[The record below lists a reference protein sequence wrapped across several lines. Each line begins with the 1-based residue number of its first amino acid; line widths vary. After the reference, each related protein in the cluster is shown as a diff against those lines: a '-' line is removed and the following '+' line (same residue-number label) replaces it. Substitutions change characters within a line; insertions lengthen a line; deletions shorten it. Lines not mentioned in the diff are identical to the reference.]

1 MEMHANL
8 LVEAKKYTW
17 SQKIKLTNSSLYSL
31 DRAFLG
37 PIFK

>member
-1 MEMHANL
+1 MEIHANS

-17 SQKIKLTNSSLYSL
+17 SQKIKLDKQLYSL